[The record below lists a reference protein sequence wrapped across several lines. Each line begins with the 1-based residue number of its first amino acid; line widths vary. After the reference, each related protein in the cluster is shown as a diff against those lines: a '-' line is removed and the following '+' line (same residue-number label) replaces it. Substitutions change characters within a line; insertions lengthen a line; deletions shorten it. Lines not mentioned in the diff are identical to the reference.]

1 MVIFIWIYG
10 LIFSKYIFG
19 GLRLSEGFHA
29 RGKNNL
35 ENDKIINRVKN
46 VSLSLSLKNVS
57 VSL

>member
-10 LIFSKYIFG
+10 LIFSKYVFG
-19 GLRLSEGFHA
+19 GLRLSEGFRA

>member
-10 LIFSKYIFG
+10 LIFSKYVFG

-35 ENDKIINRVKN
+35 ENDNEMK
-46 VSLSLSLKNVS
+46 
-57 VSL
+57 